1 MYVFFNLNL
10 KNIIMDGRTN
20 AAEKALRYVK
30 SGMVVG
36 LGTGKTSEIF
46 IKLLGRKV
54 KEKKMKV
61 VCVPT
66 SVRTEKVARKAGLI
80 VRKLNE
86 VKGVDLAVDGADQV
100 DRKLNLIKGYGGAL
114 FREKIVDYGAKRFVV
129 IVDESKLREELG
141 GRVPLE
147 VSPFAVEQVR
157 RELRKFGVGGKI
169 RMKNGQRFI
178 TDNWNSIVDVY
189 FEKISNPKRVDMLLR
204 SIPGVIETGIFAEKV
219 WKVIVGS
226 KAGVKLLS

>member
-1 MYVFFNLNL
+1 
-10 KNIIMDGRTN
+10 MDGREN
-20 AAEKALRYVK
+20 AAKKAVEYAK

-46 IKLLGRKV
+46 IKLLAKKV
-54 KEKKMKV
+54 KEKRMKI

-66 SVRTEKVARKAGLI
+66 SMRTERVAKKAGLVI
-80 VRKLNE
+80 RKLNE

-114 FREKIVDYGAKRFVV
+114 FREKIVDYAARKFIVV
-129 IVDESKLREELG
+129 VDESKLREELG
-141 GRVPLE
+141 GWVPLE

-157 RELRKFGVGGKI
+157 REVRRMGVMTRVRI
-169 RMKNGQRFI
+169 KNGRVFV
-178 TDNWNSIVDVY
+178 TDNKNLIVDVY
-189 FEKISNPKRVDMLLR
+189 FERINNPKRLNEMLKE
-204 SIPGVIETGIFAEKV
+204 IPGVIETGLFVEKV
-219 WKVIVGS
+219 WKVVVGS